1 MGGDSGGPLIATS
14 TRHSNSTQKRYSWV
28 GIVSFG
34 VGCAEPGF
42 PGAYT
47 RSSCFLSWLGEQFGL
62 TAESSLGGKA
72 GWSTACPATRWR
84 KNNNR
89 KKNHKKKKNRKKNK
103 GKQNGQIRADS
114 EVVSA
119 ILELKN
125 GRFPPRKNSPP
136 SISRD
141 TILTIEDFELANEEN
156 DKSSEATTEKLSAKE
171 KGSKEETKEDP
182 VITEEEDNLTSS
194 EGTESLTTTT
204 TTTRS
209 TTKRPRP
216 KKQGN
221 RKRNKQ
227 RKKQNKRKKKKAKRG
242 EGGDGECRK
251 I

>member
-1 MGGDSGGPLIATS
+1 LIATS

-62 TAESSLGGKA
+62 TAESSLGAKA
-72 GWSTACPATRWR
+72 GWSTACPATRK
-84 KNNNR
+84 KNN
-89 KKNHKKKKNRKKNK
+89 KKKKNKKKNK
-103 GKQNGQIRADS
+103 EKENGKVRADT

-141 TILTIEDFELANEEN
+141 TILTIDDFELANEEIEET
-156 DKSSEATTEKLSAKE
+156 DEKSLEATTHKLSAKE

-182 VITEEEDNLTSS
+182 VRDWMCAIKIDWLC
-194 EGTESLTTTT
+194 
-204 TTTRS
+204 
-209 TTKRPRP
+209 
-216 KKQGN
+216 
-221 RKRNKQ
+221 
-227 RKKQNKRKKKKAKRG
+227 KAG
-242 EGGDGECRK
+242 AD
-251 I
+251 